1 MISNKYS
8 FTFILYPLTLYN
20 SNSNSKQTAQSYVLC
35 ACLLTHLSPYF
46 ATTYAT
52 LRIQC
57 LSAGATAK
65 AIMSALARA
74 EMPLRRRSLYSG
86 GATVALP
93 HIAITPGRI
102 MDTLIATPKGILITV
117 VITHPDTIH
126 VTAAVGAGSKMRRD
140 LVIVVC
146 RSCCRGDDDAHHED
160 HAHKAHQPTK
170 L

>member
-1 MISNKYS
+1 M
-8 FTFILYPLTLYN
+8 FC
-20 SNSNSKQTAQSYVLC
+20 A

-74 EMPLRRRSLYSG
+74 EVPLRRRSLYSG

-160 HAHKAHQPTK
+160 HAHKAHQPMK